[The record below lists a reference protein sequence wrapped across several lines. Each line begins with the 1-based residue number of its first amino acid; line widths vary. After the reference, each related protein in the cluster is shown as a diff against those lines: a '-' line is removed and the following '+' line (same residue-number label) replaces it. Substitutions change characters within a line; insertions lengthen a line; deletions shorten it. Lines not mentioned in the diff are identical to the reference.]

1 VIETGPE
8 DESGGL
14 IRFHLRRRR
23 LRPELL
29 TILIIL
35 SIGSVAL
42 WLSNRRLEQMVEQE
56 QARVQGLAE
65 LVEEADSGSFS
76 RADFEAARSELEGVL
91 ADTAERV
98 RSLEASAGARSRVIA
113 AAAGSVIFVQGS
125 YGFIDP
131 QSGRPLRY
139 YLGQGGRP
147 LRLPDGRTQVTT
159 AGEGELVQIYY
170 TGSAFVVSD
179 DGLVATNRHVAYPW
193 QFEPNAQFTLQA
205 GFEAERRNLL
215 GYLPGVERPVELEPV
230 TASDDVDIALLR
242 IRRPS
247 QPTPE
252 LPPLPPPLPLSSA
265 EPAPGDEV
273 IVMGY
278 PAGVEAL
285 LARADP
291 QFAEGL
297 LSRGPVTFWEVGQ
310 ALSVGGYINPLNT
323 QGIVGQVTEAMIV
336 YDAETTSGGS
346 GGPVVTLDGNVVAVN
361 TAILSR
367 EFSGSNLGV
376 PARHVLALLEAL
388 REPIEDDRD

>member
-1 VIETGPE
+1 MIDTGPE
-8 DESGGL
+8 DQHGGL
-14 IRFHLRRRR
+14 VRFRLRRRR

-42 WLSNRRLEQMVEQE
+42 WLSNRRLEQLVEQE

-76 RADFEAARSELEGVL
+76 RADFEAARAELEDVL

-98 RSLEASAGARSRVIA
+98 RSLEASAGARGRVIA
-113 AAAGSVIFVQGS
+113 EAAGSVIFVQGS
-125 YGFIDP
+125 YGFVDP

-139 YLGQGGRP
+139 YYGQGGRP

-159 AGEGELVQIYY
+159 AGEGELVQIFY
-170 TGSAFVVSD
+170 TGTAFVVSD
-179 DGLVATNRHVAYPW
+179 DGLVVTNRHVAYPW
-193 QFEPNAQFTLQA
+193 EFEPNAQFTLQA
-205 GFEAERRNLL
+205 GFAAERRNLL
-215 GYLPGVERPVELEPV
+215 GYLPGVQRAVELEPV
-230 TASDDVDIALLR
+230 TASDDVDIAVLR
-242 IRRPS
+242 IRRPA
-247 QPTPE
+247 PAGRE
-252 LPPLPPPLPLSSA
+252 PPPLPRPLPLAA
-265 EPAPGDEV
+265 EEPVPGDEV

-367 EFSGSNLGV
+367 QFSGSNLGV
-376 PARHVLALLEAL
+376 PARHVRVLLEAL
-388 REPIEDDRD
+388 REPVEDDSD